1 MHTHYRFSRDAQFT
15 QGPGFLANLRA
26 RQHASE
32 EEQLHSAA
40 ESPAVGPAR
49 EHDETYRQLVQ
60 SQTVLEAQLAEMR
73 AAMDTQGTLLRR
85 IMERVEAK
93 GS

>member
-1 MHTHYRFSRDAQFT
+1 M
-15 QGPGFLANLRA
+15 
-26 RQHASE
+26 
-32 EEQLHSAA
+32 
-40 ESPAVGPAR
+40 GPAR